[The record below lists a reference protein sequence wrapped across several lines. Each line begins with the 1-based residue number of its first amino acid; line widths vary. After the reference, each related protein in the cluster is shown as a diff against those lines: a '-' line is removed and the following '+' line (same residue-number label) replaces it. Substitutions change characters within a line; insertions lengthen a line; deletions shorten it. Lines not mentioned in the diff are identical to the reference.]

1 MTAEDYAE
9 VARRHPAVQR
19 AVATFRWTGS
29 WYTVFINVD
38 RLGGRE
44 IDQAFERELRAF
56 FERYRMAGYDVEI
69 EAPIFVPLELKL
81 DICVRPHYF
90 RTDVQRRLTKVFS
103 SRDLPDGTRGVFHPD
118 NFTFGQPVYLS
129 RIYAAAQDVTGV
141 ESVNVSV
148 FRRRDDPSPVTVAPG
163 GRIPLERLEIATL
176 DNDPN
181 HPERGLFTLTLE
193 GGK

>member
-1 MTAEDYAE
+1 
-9 VARRHPAVQR
+9 
-19 AVATFRWTGS
+19 
-29 WYTVFINVD
+29 VFLNVD
-38 RLGGRE
+38 RFGGRE
-44 IDQAFERELRAF
+44 IDSVFERELHAF

-81 DICVRPHYF
+81 AICVRPDYF
-90 RTDVQRRLTKVFS
+90 RSDVQRRLTKVFS
-103 SRDLPDGTRGVFHPD
+103 NRNLPDGTRGVFHPD

-129 RIYAAAQDVTGV
+129 RIYAAAQDVPGV
-141 ESVNVSV
+141 ESVSVSA
-148 FRRRDDPSPVTVAPG
+148 FRRRDDPSPMAVAPG

-181 HPERGLFTLTLE
+181 HPERGLFMLTLQ